1 MKKQVNL
8 TQSDLYNVIKESVKN
23 VILEYGNT
31 QKVRSKMAKAA
42 RRAVKKGDSSVY
54 QNAVN
59 SITKGGGSKKDLED
73 FQKEYEDKLEESKNL
88 KEYTEFDK
96 MKMYG
101 QDVDY
106 DEDFENLEDS
116 ENLEEYNDIDLQNI
130 YGRPSYDEDF
140 EDVGFNQQPSNVV
153 TGEGRKPVK
162 VTESQ
167 LKAIIRESVMRI
179 LQEEYTGDEPYV
191 PNKYPGQMPKFSSKQ
206 QYRQWCNNEAPSDF
220 FDWKD
225 DRKFQRTGIQPGQSG
240 LAPQAMRDRRDGK
253 MSWNNNKAYNRFQT
267 LKRQNGV
274 Q

>member
-1 MKKQVNL
+1 MKKQINL

-106 DEDFENLEDS
+106 DENFENLEDS

-130 YGRPSYDEDF
+130 YSRPSYDEDF

-167 LKAIIRESVMRI
+167 LKAIIRESVKTI
-179 LQEEYTGDEPYV
+179 LKEVGETEE
-191 PNKYPGQMPKFSSKQ
+191 GQKKL
-206 QYRQWCNNEAPSDF
+206 
-220 FDWKD
+220 
-225 DRKFQRTGIQPGQSG
+225 GG
-240 LAPQAMRDRRDGK
+240 LAARKSFNGDYNGFSKVEDYAKSKRNGNLKMQDKYAKGFHSEKDRLKDLK
-253 MSWNNNKAYNRFQT
+253 KKENNN
-267 LKRQNGV
+267 
-274 Q
+274 

>member
-1 MKKQVNL
+1 MEFGSDPGKKGAENR
-8 TQSDLYNVIKESVKN
+8 E
-23 VILEYGNT
+23 
-31 QKVRSKMAKAA
+31 KMAKAS
-42 RRAVKKGDSSVY
+42 RRALKKGDSSVY
-54 QNAVN
+54 QNSVN
-59 SITKGGGSKKDLED
+59 SITKGGGDKEALADFNKK
-73 FQKEYEDKLEESKNL
+73 
-88 KEYTEFDK
+88 
-96 MKMYG
+96 
-101 QDVDY
+101 
-106 DEDFENLEDS
+106 FEGEIEEDS
-116 ENLEEYNDIDLQNI
+116 DAEELSGDFNTQPANNLA
-130 YGRPSYDEDF
+130 
-140 EDVGFNQQPSNVV
+140 
-153 TGEGRKPVK
+153 TEGRQQFK